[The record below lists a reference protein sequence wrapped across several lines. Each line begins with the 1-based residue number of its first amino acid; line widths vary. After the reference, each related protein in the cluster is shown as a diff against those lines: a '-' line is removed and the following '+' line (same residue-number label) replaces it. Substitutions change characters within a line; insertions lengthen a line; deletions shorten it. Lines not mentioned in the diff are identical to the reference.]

1 MLCEQQLSTIKPQLP
16 SVSMRMLTGND
27 KVDTWDKK
35 SWDVI
40 LNGTRLI
47 VSTYQVLLDALD
59 HAFVSMRQ
67 LSLVIFDEGQSK
79 QLGIV
84 LDLLIFSS
92 SQLCW

>member
-84 LDLLIFSS
+84 LNLLIFSS

>member
-1 MLCEQQLSTIKPQLP
+1 MLCEQQLSTIKLQLP

-59 HAFVSMRQ
+59 HAFVSMHQ

-84 LDLLIFSS
+84 LNLLIFSS